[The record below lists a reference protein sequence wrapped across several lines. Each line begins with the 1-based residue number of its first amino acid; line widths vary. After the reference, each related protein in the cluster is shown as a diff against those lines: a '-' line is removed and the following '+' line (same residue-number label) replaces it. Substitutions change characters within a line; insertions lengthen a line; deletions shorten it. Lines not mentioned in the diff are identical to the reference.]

1 MVKRR
6 KAHVPEKEAP
16 AVKPA
21 LRVNAPACQPAMA
34 RLQEMKDF
42 VRWMSKDSAVLDY
55 FAGDKH
61 HLSRELWDSM
71 EKLRSNKG
79 DDLYIDLLQA
89 VTHNRFSAGEAKQLW
104 NEILVHKYFMSE
116 KLGRNVGIKVA
127 VLDYM
132 DNHSGRIKDFHL
144 LPAKDLDCLLLF
156 VNEDGLTGLY
166 NHRYFQEHLRE
177 ELLRCQRY
185 HRQFSLLFIDL
196 DYFKPYNDNF
206 GHMRGDLLLRE
217 IAAFLKASCREA
229 DVVARYGGDEFAMIL
244 PETDRAEA
252 LQFAIRLQ
260 NNFKDREFGGKAP
273 GLPLPVT
280 VSIGTATFPDDG
292 NLSEELVDQADKALY
307 RAKRAGRNCVRQAEH
322 TYPTQSQ
329 RKRQAAT
336 N

>member
-1 MVKRR
+1 MTNQR
-6 KAHVPEKEAP
+6 KDPEPKSESPLARSIRLEAQ
-16 AVKPA
+16 
-21 LRVNAPACQPAMA
+21 ACHPSVT

-42 VRWMSKDSAVLDY
+42 VRWMSRDAAVLDY
-55 FAGDKH
+55 FAGDKQR
-61 HLSRELWDSM
+61 LSRELWDSM
-71 EKLRSNKG
+71 ERLRANKG

-89 VTHNRFSAGEAKQLW
+89 VTHNRFSAEEAKRLW
-104 NEILVHKYFMSE
+104 HEILVHKYFMSE

-127 VLDYM
+127 VLDYL
-132 DNHSGRIKDFHL
+132 DNHAGRIKDFHL
-144 LPAKDLDCLLLF
+144 LPGKDLDCLLLF
-156 VNEDGLTGLY
+156 VNEDGLTGLF

-196 DYFKPYNDNF
+196 DHFKPYNDNF

-217 IAAFLKASCREA
+217 IAAFFKASCREA

-244 PETDRAEA
+244 PETNREEA
-252 LQFAIRLQ
+252 LQFAQRLQ
-260 NNFKDREFGGKAP
+260 KNFLNREFGGQAP

-280 VSIGTATFPDDG
+280 ISIGIATFPDDG
-292 NLSEELVDQADKALY
+292 NLSEELVDLADKALY

-322 TYPTQSQ
+322 TYPTPSQ
-329 RKRQAAT
+329 RKRREAT

>member
-1 MVKRR
+1 MTKQQKDPNPAPESPLV
-6 KAHVPEKEAP
+6 KAHRLEAQTSQP
-16 AVKPA
+16 Y
-21 LRVNAPACQPAMA
+21 LTRV
-34 RLQEMKDF
+34 QEMKDF
-42 VRWMSKDSAVLDY
+42 VRWMSKDAAVLDY
-55 FAGDKH
+55 FAGDKQ

-71 EKLRSNKG
+71 ERLRANKG

-89 VTHNRFSAGEAKQLW
+89 VTHNRFSAEEAKRLW
-104 NEILVHKYFMSE
+104 HEILVHKYFMSE

-127 VLDYM
+127 VLDYL

-144 LPAKDLDCLLLF
+144 LPGKDLDSLLLF
-156 VNEDGLTGLY
+156 VNEDGLTGLF
-166 NHRYFQEHLRE
+166 NHRYFQEHLRD

-185 HRQFSLLFIDL
+185 RRQFSLLFIDL

-229 DVVARYGGDEFAMIL
+229 DIVARYGGDEFAMIL
-244 PETDRAEA
+244 PETNREEA
-252 LQFAIRLQ
+252 LQFAQRMQ
-260 NNFKDREFGGKAP
+260 TNFQTREFGGRAP

-280 VSIGTATFPDDG
+280 VSIGIATFPDDG
-292 NLSEELVDQADKALY
+292 NLSEELVDLADKALY

-322 TYPTQSQ
+322 TYPTPSQ
-329 RKRQAAT
+329 RKGREAT